1 LVTRHGFKASSVYK
15 TSKMRKQT
23 INDISA
29 INADQNQFKE
39 VRRDLSV
46 KKNPRY
52 IYTEEDLGE
61 GILDVG
67 VNTSYT
73 ADREGNLNPQ
83 PWASM
88 LKTYWS

>member
-1 LVTRHGFKASSVYK
+1 
-15 TSKMRKQT
+15 MRKQT

-39 VRRDLSV
+39 GRRDISV

-67 VNTSYT
+67 VNTSST
-73 ADREGNLNPQ
+73 ADRKGNLNPQ